1 MYARSTTF
9 MGRPEAVEDA
19 IAMVRDEVM
28 PAVQEMEGC
37 VGLSMLVDRSSGSCV
52 VTTAWAS
59 LPDLESSAPRVAPLR
74 DRAQQLFAGRPEV
87 RVWEIALLH
96 RAHETGDGACARVTW
111 LRTPPEDLDRQ
122 VEDFRTATLP
132 QVEQL
137 PGFCSA
143 SLLVDRTTGR
153 SALAVVYDSADA
165 LAASRQAASGLRAEA
180 VQGTAAEVVDVAEL
194 DVVLAHLRVPETV

>member
-9 MGRPEAVEDA
+9 RDRPEAIEDA

-28 PAVQEMEGC
+28 PAVQEMDGC
-37 VGLSMLVDRSSGSCV
+37 VGLSMLVDRSSGSCI

-59 LPDLESSAPRVAPLR
+59 QPDLESSALKVAPLR
-74 DRAQQLFAGRPEV
+74 DRAHQLFGSRPEV
-87 RVWEIALLH
+87 QLWDIALMH

-111 LRTPPEDLDRQ
+111 LRMPPEDVDRQ
-122 VEDFRTATLP
+122 VEDFRSSTLP

-143 SLLVDRTTGR
+143 SLLVDRTAGR

-165 LAASRQAASGLRAEA
+165 LAASRQAASGLRADA
-180 VQGTAAEVVDVAEL
+180 VRGTPAEVVDVAEF

>member
-9 MGRPEAVEDA
+9 KDRPEAIDDA
-19 IAMVRDEVM
+19 ITMVRDEVM

-37 VGLSMLVDRSSGSCV
+37 VGLSMLVDRTSGSCI

-74 DRAQQLFAGRPEV
+74 DRAHRLFGTRPEIA
-87 RVWEIALLH
+87 VWEIAVLH
-96 RAHETGDGACARVTW
+96 RAHAVGEGAFARVTW
-111 LRTPPEDLDRQ
+111 LRLQPDQMDEHRELFASQ
-122 VEDFRTATLP
+122 VLP

-143 SLLVDRTTGR
+143 SLLMDRTTR
-153 SALAVVYDSADA
+153 RATVAVVYDSREALDRNRSAAADLRADA
-165 LAASRQAASGLRAEA
+165 MRRLPSELL
-180 VQGTAAEVVDVAEL
+180 DVAEL
-194 DVVLAHLRVPETV
+194 EVPLAHLRVPETV

>member
-9 MGRPEAVEDA
+9 KDRPDA
-19 IAMVRDEVM
+19 IDDAITMVRDEVM

-37 VGLSMLVDRSSGSCV
+37 VGLSMLVDRTSGSCI

-74 DRAQQLFAGRPEV
+74 DRAHRLFGTRPEIS
-87 RVWEIALLH
+87 VWEIGVLH
-96 RAHETGDGACARVTW
+96 RAHAVGEGACARVTW
-111 LRTPPEDLDRQ
+111 LRMQPEQ
-122 VEDFRTATLP
+122 VDDHRELFASHVLP

-143 SLLVDRTTGR
+143 SLLMDRTTGR
-153 SALAVVYDSADA
+153 ATVAVVYDSREALERNRSAAADIRADA
-165 LAASRQAASGLRAEA
+165 MRRLPSELL
-180 VQGTAAEVVDVAEL
+180 DVAEL
-194 DVVLAHLRVPETV
+194 EVPLAHLRVPETV

>member
-9 MGRPEAVEDA
+9 MGRPEAVEDP

-28 PAVQEMEGC
+28 PAVQEMDGC
-37 VGLSMLVDRSSGSCV
+37 VGLSMLVDRSSGSCI

-59 LPDLESSAPRVAPLR
+59 QPDLESSALKVAPLR
-74 DRAQQLFAGRPEV
+74 DRAHQLFGSRPEV
-87 RVWEIALLH
+87 QVWEIALMH
-96 RAHETGDGACARVTW
+96 RAHETGEGACARVTW
-111 LRTPPEDLDRQ
+111 LRMPPEDVDRQ
-122 VEDFRTATLP
+122 VEDFRTRTLP

-143 SLLVDRTTGR
+143 SLLVDRTAGR

-165 LAASRQAASGLRAEA
+165 LAASRQAASGLRADA
-180 VQGTAAEVVDVAEL
+180 VQGTAAEVVDVAEF

>member
-9 MGRPEAVEDA
+9 KDRPEALETV

-28 PAVQEMEGC
+28 PAVQEMQGC
-37 VGLSMLVDRSSGSCV
+37 VGLSMLVDRTSGSCI

-59 LPDLESSAPRVAPLR
+59 EPDLQSSAPRVAPLR
-74 DRAQQLFAGRPEV
+74 DRAHRLFGSRPEV
-87 RVWEIALLH
+87 RVWEIAVLH
-96 RAHETGDGACARVTW
+96 RAQTSGEGACARVTW
-111 LRTPPEDLDRQ
+111 LRVPPDEVDEQ
-122 VEDFRTATLP
+122 VAAFRTGTLP

-153 SALAVVYDSADA
+153 SALAVVYDSAET
-165 LAASRQAASGLRAEA
+165 LAESRQAAAGLRADA
-180 VQGTAAEVVDVAEL
+180 VQGTPAEVVDVAEF

>member
-9 MGRPEAVEDA
+9 KDRPEAIDDA
-19 IAMVRDEVM
+19 ITMVRDEVM

-37 VGLSMLVDRSSGSCV
+37 VGLSMLVDRTSGSCI

-74 DRAQQLFAGRPEV
+74 DRAHRLFGTRPEIA
-87 RVWEIALLH
+87 VWEIAVLH
-96 RAHETGDGACARVTW
+96 RAHAVGEGAFARVTW
-111 LRTPPEDLDRQ
+111 LRLQPDQIDEHRELFASQ
-122 VEDFRTATLP
+122 VLP

-143 SLLVDRTTGR
+143 SLLMDRTTR
-153 SALAVVYDSADA
+153 RATVAVVYDSREALDRNRSAAADLRADA
-165 LAASRQAASGLRAEA
+165 MRRLPSELL
-180 VQGTAAEVVDVAEL
+180 DVAEL
-194 DVVLAHLRVPETV
+194 EVPLAHLRVPETV